1 VCQAATRTTK
11 AAKPKWQRHW
21 PTWRMSNS
29 TLTPQRRAWFC
40 LQPHTHTQSHP
51 PRIYTHTHTWIQRD
65 ICLRSLS
72 VCFMFCV
79 IVASSKNTKIFI
91 SNESCAQLGTAE
103 TGKQN
108 DFSAQPPAA
117 TPTKRPREI
126 PCKWVESMICPNLLI
141 SYLLDKFYR
150 LSSAF
155 IITKL
160 TSGFLR
166 I

>member
-1 VCQAATRTTK
+1 VSGGKQEQQRQQSQSGSDIGQRGVWVIRLWRRSAARGF
-11 AAKPKWQRHW
+11 AY
-21 PTWRMSNS
+21 S
-29 TLTPQRRAWFC
+29 
-40 LQPHTHTQSHP
+40 HTHTHSLTLPGYSQ
-51 PRIYTHTHTWIQRD
+51 THTQIQRD
-65 ICLRSLS
+65 ICLRSVS

-141 SYLLDKFYR
+141 SF
-150 LSSAF
+150 
-155 IITKL
+155 
-160 TSGFLR
+160 
-166 I
+166 